1 MFTVWLDR
9 KEKKVLVKRK
19 LEKTKVPES
28 VVSTAEVE
36 PEVSKENAILES
48 RWDQMLDCLREF
60 SELHKH
66 GWVPWDAWWSVKSF
80 TDVEL
85 AMMSDEDKLKSVG
98 LTKDVGLGKWVLKHR
113 KLLLEGGLSKR
124 RTEKLKALVES
135 GLLRWTEDREK
146 VLSETGSV
154 ILGGEGGTQKG
165 YRRGDRDRDTSS
177 RTIAKNAPVAKD
189 DDDGGEMG
197 SKVMTVSKKKKGS
210 SDRPKKARLVVPGCG
225 SGDGLPSD
233 QDPQMG
239 NTAEREH
246 SILDKGV
253 KVKVEVDGST
263 NAGSDM
269 FAGSAGESGDVHRS
283 GALEGKYSNRSRSP
297 DWKRAKKTRRQESL
311 NCKVII
317 LESKGEDTGHSIPE
331 MKPTGADSSP
341 PSLLLS
347 SPPLSRTN
355 EVNNKSSRSG
365 RAKRST
371 LSTAMKDRFMK
382 DVFGDESAL
391 LVFYNLL
398 LVWRELHGSDLSSVE
413 VPIDFNV
420 TSGRDLVPL
429 GRWVAC
435 AVSLSREEHEASPSF
450 ATPAVRFLRS
460 QVMSWLQPG
469 GGETPACAPLFPA
482 EASIRLWSIELVPG
496 LQLTAFHDTPD
507 HGTKIFTSY
516 TTYLY
521 K

>member
-1 MFTVWLDR
+1 LFAKSELFETHGHARSMFLMGGEKESWLEVISHGCLEVDPDHSASLPR
-9 KEKKVLVKRK
+9 AALLSLFLRAAYLWNYEWCEFATQLIAEGAPPIAQLNDKDTGRTMNASLVHSAALEGDDVGDLPFSPVLFVGLCILCHRYEPITADLSVSCRRLGPAADDSDIRSNVPDTDFKELDNFKKLRLIVEMVITLQLRSAPSRLEYIDGIEAVVKRLVGQHPSARSHCMLHLPVDLLK
-19 LEKTKVPES
+19 FLSSMKS
-28 VVSTAEVE
+28 VF
-36 PEVSKENAILES
+36 ILEPAES
-48 RWDQMLDCLREF
+48 SYSPTLFL
-60 SELHKH
+60 S
-66 GWVPWDAWWSVKSF
+66 
-80 TDVEL
+80 
-85 AMMSDEDKLKSVG
+85 
-98 LTKDVGLGKWVLKHR
+98 
-113 KLLLEGGLSKR
+113 EGGH
-124 RTEKLKALVES
+124 E
-135 GLLRWTEDREK
+135 
-146 VLSETGSV
+146 
-154 ILGGEGGTQKG
+154 
-165 YRRGDRDRDTSS
+165 
-177 RTIAKNAPVAKD
+177 
-189 DDDGGEMG
+189 
-197 SKVMTVSKKKKGS
+197 
-210 SDRPKKARLVVPGCG
+210 
-225 SGDGLPSD
+225 
-233 QDPQMG
+233 
-239 NTAEREH
+239 ER
-246 SILDKGV
+246 
-253 KVKVEVDGST
+253 ST
-263 NAGSDM
+263 HRFISDM
-269 FAGSAGESGDVHRS
+269 FAGIAGESGDVHRS